1 MEQVARFLP
10 NRPIGEDLY
19 DGQSQDRIA
28 DAIKAHI
35 LAVDAVED
43 NNSTLP
49 RIIGIEGTWG
59 SGKSN
64 TLIQLDTKLGKD
76 YHFFTYDAWGNQ
88 EDLQRRSLLQL
99 LTTELIKEGRRDG
112 YQPGSVQP

>member
-1 MEQVARFLP
+1 MEQFARFLP

-43 NNSTLP
+43 NSTTLP
-49 RIIGIEGTWG
+49 RIIDRDRRNAVLERLPLVAEGTCY
-59 SGKSN
+59 SVEFANFLK
-64 TLIQLDTKLGKD
+64 KL
-76 YHFFTYDAWGNQ
+76 
-88 EDLQRRSLLQL
+88 LLSAK
-99 LTTELIKEGRRDG
+99 T
-112 YQPGSVQP
+112 